1 MAKCCS
7 KTSRFIYVYISMLIT
22 IALSFTLMTI
32 PWILGFV
39 IPILIGLIVFGL
51 LSSKKE
57 ILHFIKRALLF
68 LIVIL
73 SSQAFWLAGF
83 ITPYIFVDKNSLANK
98 FVSKEFLDTFDPTI
112 LVTATGSILYP
123 LLNLYHRQIA
133 FDFGW
138 HLKNIFVSTY
148 DKTYLLN
155 FLFVVG
161 LGILFSS
168 INVFFRDLSHF
179 LSIGFMVWFW
189 ITPVFYSL
197 DVIPASFRWVCIIN
211 PATHYITLYHDILF
225 YTKIPSLPSILSA
238 LFFSLASIVIGYVFF
253 LIKESALLKKI

>member
-1 MAKCCS
+1 LGLWWA
-7 KTSRFIYVYISMLIT
+7 IIT
-22 IALSFTLMTI
+22 PLLLALSINFVFKVALKIEMANYTFFVLVGII
-32 PWILGFV
+32 PWFFITNTLTETTNSFIVGSGILKQSLSPPEF
-39 IPILIGLIVFGL
+39 IPLSCILANLLNFLISISFLLILLIVLNFEVI
-51 LSSKKE
+51 K
-57 ILHFIKRALLF
+57 FIPF
-68 LIVIL
+68 LV
-73 SSQAFWLAGF
+73 LA
-83 ITPYIFVDKNSLANK
+83 I
-98 FVSKEFLDTFDPTI
+98 
-112 LVTATGSILYP
+112 
-123 LLNLYHRQIA
+123 
-133 FDFGW
+133 
-138 HLKNIFVSTY
+138 
-148 DKTYLLN
+148 LLN